1 MGQLHTWNKSYKKL
15 ERQHHKKEN
24 CIFHAMRISPGNVY
38 YFRSVF
44 WQIERSHLDAF
55 IARLPDH
62 LVFGWYAHTDWTNKV
77 QQNSYRAL
85 ECYTVTSWLYIATT
99 DNTTYELP
107 PLLNCCHKPDTLDSI
122 EQCFT
127 SPPTQYRLY
136 GRQFLQSKDPTNSIK
151 VLKENQQRK
160 NKQRKQQNTHMHI

>member
-1 MGQLHTWNKSYKKL
+1 V
-15 ERQHHKKEN
+15 
-24 CIFHAMRISPGNVY
+24 RISPGNVY
-38 YFRSVF
+38 YFRRVF

-85 ECYTVTSWLYIATT
+85 ECYTVASWLHIATA

-107 PLLNCCHKPDTLDSI
+107 PLLNCCHKPATLNWI
-122 EQCFT
+122 VQCYT
-127 SPPTQYRLY
+127 SPPTKNRLY
-136 GRQFLQSKDPTNSIK
+136 GRRFFTDQKTQPTVSKYWRKIYKGEIK
-151 VLKENQQRK
+151 QH
-160 NKQRKQQNTHMHI
+160 KQQNTHMHIQ